1 MGDRYIQYRIL
12 YTLYVKNYD
21 GLLNG
26 IDIKS
31 LLNEGDL
38 QFIDK
43 GIISGE
49 LWYLHDQRL
58 ISIEQ
63 NTIKI
68 KGKGIDIIDRI
79 LQKYYELLEGNR
91 EAGLEDSHNNISL
104 MPNLFEMRKTTH
116 FFIKKR
122 SDLFKKFLISS
133 SIFEKLISPAIMQVY
148 NPIDKSIHI
157 EYVKNLDIL

>member
-1 MGDRYIQYRIL
+1 
-12 YTLYVKNYD
+12 
-21 GLLNG
+21 
-26 IDIKS
+26 
-31 LLNEGDL
+31 
-38 QFIDK
+38 
-43 GIISGE
+43 
-49 LWYLHDQRL
+49 
-58 ISIEQ
+58 
-63 NTIKI
+63 
-68 KGKGIDIIDRI
+68 
-79 LQKYYELLEGNR
+79 
-91 EAGLEDSHNNISL
+91 